1 MQRSL
6 FSSRWLEAQLLAQ
19 TWHHI
24 KKTLWQMMQLKTRLG
39 CPKQIN
45 CVETIQHQNC
55 NMTALRASVRDTQ
68 EASTVELNTKE
79 HGLCRKGRRRCISLD
94 KSNSMSRC
102 IVSNAQRK
110 FLLTFAPHQKPEIL
124 LVLQKWNLRVLELS
138 QNEVESILLI
148 MFLCKRFM
156 LFCLLLH
163 QMDPLCG
170 THGLNNNHRLTFR
183 LDS

>member
-1 MQRSL
+1 
-6 FSSRWLEAQLLAQ
+6 
-19 TWHHI
+19 
-24 KKTLWQMMQLKTRLG
+24 MQLKTRLG

-138 QNEVESILLI
+138 QNEVESILLF
-148 MFLCKRFM
+148 MFLCKRVV

-163 QMDPLCG
+163 QMDPLRHLAWACGLFLMKRQCDGVTAMCG
-170 THGLNNNHRLTFR
+170 THGLNNNHRLT
-183 LDS
+183 SG